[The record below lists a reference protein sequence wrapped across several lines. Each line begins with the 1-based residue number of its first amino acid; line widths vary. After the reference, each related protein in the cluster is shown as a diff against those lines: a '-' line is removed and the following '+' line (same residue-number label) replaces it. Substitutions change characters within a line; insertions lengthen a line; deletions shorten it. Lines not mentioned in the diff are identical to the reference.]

1 MQTEITEKTVLL
13 NSNGNIGTPG
23 WARKPLFS
31 YGRNMIKAPAW
42 RIKEWDY
49 YCVMNDNDGIAL
61 TVADN
66 GYMAFYSVTVF
77 DFKNKTETSGSV
89 MGLFPMGKLNLPGS
103 TEEGDVVVNEK
114 GIRISFLLSQSGNSL
129 IRTLEVD
136 YPAFDGDNGLS
147 GSLVL
152 EQPLSDDSMVI
163 ATPFDKSAHFY
174 FNRKINCMKAE
185 GSLISGRK
193 SIDFTNKG
201 TESRQD
207 SELPSTGSYAVLD
220 WGRGV
225 WTYNNTWYWGSGSGI
240 IDGKRFGF
248 NIGYGF
254 GDTSAAT
261 ENIIFYDG
269 RGHKFENVTFNIPV
283 DSKGCEQFT
292 EPWTFTSSD
301 GRFEMEFKPLIDRFS
316 DTNILI
322 IRSCQHQV
330 FGKFSGRA
338 VLDDGTALEIKDFM
352 GFAEK
357 VLNRW

>member
-13 NSNGNIGTPG
+13 DSSGNIETPG

-31 YGRNMIKAPAW
+31 YERNMIKAPAW

-49 YCVMNDNDGIAL
+49 YCVMNDTDGIAL

-89 MGLFPMGKLNLPGS
+89 MGLFPMGALNLPGS
-103 TEEGDVVVNEK
+103 SEEGDIVVNEK
-114 GIRISFLLSQSGNSL
+114 GITMRFLLKPDGNSL
-129 IRTLEVD
+129 IRTLEID
-136 YPAFDGDNGLS
+136 FPSFDRGNGLS
-147 GSLVL
+147 GSIVL

-163 ATPFDKSAHFY
+163 ATPFDKSGHFY

-185 GSLISGRK
+185 GSLICGRK
-193 SIDFTNKG
+193 SIDFKNNSNKN
-201 TESRQD
+201 
-207 SELPSTGSYAVLD
+207 STYAVLD

-240 IDGKRFGF
+240 VDDKRFGF

-269 RGHKFENVTFNIPV
+269 RGHKFNDIVFNIPT
-283 DSKGCEQFT
+283 DSNGREQYT
-292 EPWTFTSSD
+292 DPWTFTSSD
-301 GRFEMEFKPLIDRFS
+301 GRFEMEFSPVIDRFS
-316 DTNILI
+316 DTNLLL